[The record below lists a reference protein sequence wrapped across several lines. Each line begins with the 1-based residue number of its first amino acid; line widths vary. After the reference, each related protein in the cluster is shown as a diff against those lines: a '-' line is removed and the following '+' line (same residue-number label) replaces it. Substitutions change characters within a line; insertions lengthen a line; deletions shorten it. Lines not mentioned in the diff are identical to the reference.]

1 MQYVWQ
7 HRLFPASGLATVDGR
22 RVCVINPGILN
33 TASGPDFFNA
43 SVEIDGQQW
52 VGNVEIHVRASDWF
66 RHHHDSDRA
75 YDSVILHVVDYDDAP
90 VYRPD
95 GQLIPQMR
103 LPCSPQFGVHYE
115 RLTDLAPRDLPCAE
129 AICDLSSIHL
139 NDWITSLAY
148 ERLNEKADRIEGH
161 LGALAGD
168 WEETAYITLARALG
182 FGINAEPFERLARSL
197 PLRFLRKHA
206 DSRLSVEA
214 LIFGQAGLL
223 PEVESAESYIQSL
236 QSEYRFLSLKF
247 GLKPPPSLGWKFS
260 GVRPGNFPTRRL
272 ALLAEIIHSRK
283 SVMSALLEV
292 ESLDD
297 ARAMFAIDLSGY
309 WRNHFTLGGHY
320 SEPMVTSSK
329 GSLNILV
336 INVVAPIMYAYGISR
351 DDASLVDRAVSLL
364 EELPP
369 EKNSLV
375 DVFVRGGMKVRDAF
389 MSQALIQLRR
399 AYCQQRKCLFCKVGH
414 RHLSACAFRH

>member
-7 HRLFPASGLATVDGR
+7 YRLFPASGLKTVDGR
-22 RVCVINPGILN
+22 RVCILNPGLLN

-52 VGNVEIHVRASDWF
+52 VGNIEIHVRASDWF
-66 RHHHDSDRA
+66 RHGHHTDPA
-75 YDSVILHVVDYDDAP
+75 YDSVILHVVDFDDAP
-90 VYRPD
+90 VYRSG

-115 RLTDLAPRDLPCAE
+115 RLTDLAPRDLPCADIIRNLP
-129 AICDLSSIHL
+129 AIHL
-139 NDWITSLAY
+139 TDWVTSLAY
-148 ERLNEKADRIEGH
+148 ERLNDKADRIDGH
-161 LGALAGD
+161 LSALAGD
-168 WEETAYITLARALG
+168 WEETAYITVARALG

-206 DSRLSVEA
+206 DSMLSVEA

-223 PEVESAESYIQSL
+223 PARESAEPYIQSL
-236 QSEYRFLSLKF
+236 KTEYGFLAMKF
-247 GLKPPPSLGWKFS
+247 GLKAPDSLGWKFS
-260 GVRPGNFPTRRL
+260 GVRPGNFPSRRL

-283 SVMSALLEV
+283 SIMSAILEI

-297 ARAMFAIDLSGY
+297 ARSLFAIDLSGY

-320 SEPMVTSSK
+320 SEPMVATSK
-329 GSLNILV
+329 GSVNVLV
-336 INVVAPIMYAYGISR
+336 INVVAPLMYAYGMSR
-351 DDASLVDRAVSLL
+351 DDTSLVDRAIYLL

-375 DVFVRGGMKVRDAF
+375 DVFTRSGMKVRDAF
-389 MSQALIQLRR
+389 TSQALIQLRR

-414 RHLSACAFRH
+414 RHLSACAFR